1 MPIFRPGN
9 RITLLQSGAEQYF
22 PALEA
27 AIDAAQRDVYIE
39 TYIFADDPTGRRIGD
54 ALVRAAQRD
63 VAVKVVVDGFGTRPY
78 SGSLLTELQSRG
90 VEVTVYRAEAVRFH
104 YRRNRLR
111 RLHRKIT
118 VVDGRIA
125 FVGGINIIDDM
136 NTPRHVPPRFDY
148 AVRIEGPLLLDI
160 YPVVRR
166 LWLMLRWVQLSYQAD
181 DLDEPVLSSTPVG
194 DCSAAFIYRDNLRH
208 RRDIEEQYL
217 SSIENSRSEI
227 IIANAYFFPGTSFRR
242 ALAAAASRGVR
253 VVLLL
258 QGRVEYVLL
267 HYASRA
273 LYGTLLNAGV
283 EIIEYHKSFMHAKV
297 AVFDGELCT
306 VGSSNIDPFSLFLS
320 REANVWIRDPDFS
333 QELRESLEAAM
344 EHGAKSVEQMRWR
357 DRSFVERVMTWVC
370 YGVARLMMGFLG
382 YAHR

>member
-9 RITLLQSGAEQYF
+9 RITLLKSGAEQYF

-27 AIDAAQRDVYIE
+27 AIEGAQREVHIE
-39 TYIFADDPTGRRIGD
+39 TYIFADDPTGRRIGE
-54 ALVRAAQRD
+54 ALVRAARRG
-63 VAVKVVVDGFGTRPY
+63 VAVKVVVDGFGTRAY

-90 VEVTVYRAEAVRFH
+90 VEVTVYRAEAVRFSF
-104 YRRNRLR
+104 RRNRLR

-125 FVGGINIIDDM
+125 LVGGINIIDDM

-181 DLDEPVLSSTPVG
+181 DLDEPPPSAAPAG
-194 DCSAAFIYRDNLRH
+194 ECSAAFIYRDNLRH

-227 IIANAYFFPGTSFRR
+227 IIANAYFFPGTSFRH
-242 ALAAAASRGVR
+242 ALAAAAGRGVR

-297 AVFDGELCT
+297 AVFDGELST

-320 REANVWIRDPDFS
+320 REANVWIRDRSFS
-333 QELRESLEAAM
+333 QELRESLQAAM
-344 EHGAKSVEQMRWR
+344 QHGAKPVEQMRWR
-357 DRSFVERVMTWVC
+357 DRPFVERMMTWLC
-370 YGVARLMMGFLG
+370 YGLARVMMGFLG

>member
-208 RRDIEEQYL
+208 RRDIESNT
-217 SSIENSRSEI
+217 SSIENSRSKSSSPTPI
-227 IIANAYFFPGTSFRR
+227 FPRHQLPPCAGCGGKPWCARRAATAGPGRIRAAPLCFACAVRNTAQRRRGDYRIPQEFHARQSGRVRRR
-242 ALAAAASRGVR
+242 ALHRG
-253 VVLLL
+253 
-258 QGRVEYVLL
+258 
-267 HYASRA
+267 
-273 LYGTLLNAGV
+273 
-283 EIIEYHKSFMHAKV
+283 
-297 AVFDGELCT
+297 
-306 VGSSNIDPFSLFLS
+306 
-320 REANVWIRDPDFS
+320 
-333 QELRESLEAAM
+333 LE
-344 EHGAKSVEQMRWR
+344 
-357 DRSFVERVMTWVC
+357 
-370 YGVARLMMGFLG
+370 
-382 YAHR
+382 

>member
-9 RITLLQSGAEQYF
+9 RITLLKSGADQYF

-27 AIDAAQRDVYIE
+27 AIDGARRDVHIE
-39 TYIFADDPTGRRIGD
+39 TYIFADDPTGRRIAE
-54 ALVRAAQRD
+54 ALVRAAQRG
-63 VAVKVVVDGFGTRPY
+63 VAVKVVVDGFGTRAY
-78 SGSLLTELQSRG
+78 SGSLLTELHGRG
-90 VEVTVYRAEAVRFH
+90 VEVTLYRVEAVRFRF
-104 YRRNRLR
+104 RRNRLR

-166 LWLMLRWVQLSYQAD
+166 LWLMLRWVKLSYQMD
-181 DLDEPVLSSTPVG
+181 DLDEPPMSSATAG
-194 DCSAAFIYRDNLRH
+194 ECSAAFIYRDNLLH

-217 SSIENSRSEI
+217 SSIEDSRSEI

-242 ALAAAASRGVR
+242 ALANAAGRGVR

-297 AVFDGELCT
+297 AVFDEELST

-320 REANVWIRDPDFS
+320 REANVWIRDRGFS
-333 QELRESLEAAM
+333 QQLRASLEGAM
-344 EHGAKSVEQMRWR
+344 QHGAKPVEQMRWR
-357 DRSFVERVMTWVC
+357 DRSFVERMMTWLC

>member
-1 MPIFRPGN
+1 MPTFRRDN
-9 RITLLQSGAEQYF
+9 DITLLKSGAEYF
-22 PALEA
+22 PALET
-27 AIDAAQRDVYIE
+27 AIDGALREVHLE
-39 TYIFADDPTGRRIGD
+39 TYIFADDPTGRRIAQ
-54 ALVRAAQRD
+54 ALIRAVQRG
-63 VAVKVVVDGFGTRPY
+63 VAVRLVVDGFGTRAY
-78 SGSLLTELQSRG
+78 SGRLLEELAGQG
-90 VEVTVYRAEAVRFH
+90 VEVAVYRPEGRRSRF
-104 YRRNRLR
+104 RKNRLR

-125 FVGGINIIDDM
+125 FVGGINVIDDM

-148 AVRIEGPLLLDI
+148 AVRIEGPLLSDI
-160 YPVVRR
+160 YPVIRR
-166 LWLMLRWVQLSYQAD
+166 LWLMLRWIQLSYRAG
-181 DLDEPVLSSTPVG
+181 DLDEPPVVSAPAG
-194 DCSAAFIYRDNLRH
+194 RRVAAFVYRDNLRH

-217 SSIENSRSEI
+217 SAIENARSEI

-242 ALAAAASRGVR
+242 ALAAATKRGVR

-297 AVFDGELCT
+297 AVFDTELAT
-306 VGSSNIDPFSLFLS
+306 VGSSNIDPFSLFMS
-320 REANVWIRDPDFS
+320 REANVWINDSGFA
-333 QELRESLEAAM
+333 QELRESLQGAM
-344 EHGAKSVEQMRWR
+344 QHGARPLEQMRWR
-357 DRSFVERVMTWVC
+357 DRSYMERVMTWVC
-370 YGVARLMMGFLG
+370 YGVARLMMGFVG

>member
-9 RITLLQSGAEQYF
+9 RVTLLKSGAEHYF

-27 AIDAAQRDVYIE
+27 AIDGAQREVHIE

-54 ALVRAAQRD
+54 ALVSAVQRG
-63 VAVKVVVDGFGTRPY
+63 VAVKVVVDGFGTRAY

-90 VEVTVYRAEAVRFH
+90 VEVNVYRAEAVRFSF
-104 YRRNRLR
+104 RKNRLR

-160 YPVVRR
+160 YPAVRR
-166 LWLMLRWVQLSYQAD
+166 LWLMLRWVQLTYQAD
-181 DLDEPVLSSTPVG
+181 DLDEPPLASAPAG
-194 DCSAAFIYRDNLRH
+194 DCSAAIIYRDNLRH

-217 SSIENSRSEI
+217 SSIENARSEI

-258 QGRVEYVLL
+258 QGRVEYMLL

-297 AVFDGELCT
+297 AVFDGALST

-320 REANVWIRDPDFS
+320 REANVWIRDPGFS
-333 QELRESLEAAM
+333 RELRESLEAAM
-344 EHGAKSVEQMRWR
+344 QHGANPVEQMRWR
-357 DRSFVERVMTWVC
+357 DRSFVERMMTWVC

>member
-9 RITLLQSGAEQYF
+9 RITLLKSGADQYF
-22 PALEA
+22 PALEGA
-27 AIDAAQRDVYIE
+27 SDGARRDVHIE
-39 TYIFADDPTGRRIGD
+39 TYIFAGDPTGRRIAE
-54 ALVRAAQRD
+54 ALVRAAQRG
-63 VAVKVVVDGFGTRPY
+63 VAVKVVVDGFGTRAY
-78 SGSLLTELQSRG
+78 SGALLTELHGRG
-90 VEVTVYRAEAVRFH
+90 VEVTLYRVETVRFRF
-104 YRRNRLR
+104 RRNRLR

-166 LWLMLRWVQLSYQAD
+166 LWLMLRWVKLSYQMD
-181 DLDEPVLSSTPVG
+181 DLDEPPMSSATAG
-194 DCSAAFIYRDNLRH
+194 ECSAAFIYRDNLLH

-217 SSIENSRSEI
+217 SSIEDSRSEI

-242 ALAAAASRGVR
+242 ALANAAGRGVR

-297 AVFDGELCT
+297 AVFDEELST

-320 REANVWIRDPDFS
+320 REANLWIRDRGFS
-333 QELRESLEAAM
+333 QQLRASLEGAM
-344 EHGAKSVEQMRWR
+344 QHGAKPVEQMRWR
-357 DRSFVERVMTWVC
+357 DRSFVERMMTWLC